1 MYCQLRAEDFG
12 LNHVSLFSHQGSNV
26 VVYSHFCG
34 TVGELPE
41 GFKGYPMFPGID
53 PEVLK
58 GRSFKTM
65 AIDIHEVLDGK
76 IKKTWHFEDWLTAL
90 EQLLAKQKFTYL
102 DRPILL
108 EEGESMTKIYGQPP
122 QAFCSL
128 TEFIVPDFKF
138 ERRATLLFRNRITI
152 MFKLSGTITNIEG
165 FPELPMFPGIPSE
178 KLLGKKFDTRAI
190 YIQIIRDG
198 KVKQEY
204 WIKDWAAALN
214 QILNGYPPSDFG
226 LDEEFLKPS
235 T

>member
-1 MYCQLRAEDFG
+1 MLFG
-12 LNHVSLFSHQGSNV
+12 
-26 VVYSHFCG
+26 
-34 TVGELPE
+34 
-41 GFKGYPMFPGID
+41 D
-53 PEVLK
+53 
-58 GRSFKTM
+58 
-65 AIDIHEVLDGK
+65 
-76 IKKTWHFEDWLTAL
+76 
-90 EQLLAKQKFTYL
+90 
-102 DRPILL
+102 
-108 EEGESMTKIYGQPP
+108 
-122 QAFCSL
+122 
-128 TEFIVPDFKF
+128 
-138 ERRATLLFRNRITI
+138 RITL
-152 MFKLSGTITNIEG
+152 MSKLSGTITNIEG